1 MLRRYNY
8 RGQLPHIQK
17 DYRPIFITFT
27 TYHRWEL
34 PAAARGIVLDCCLH
48 RNGSQ
53 WDLHAAVVM
62 PDHVHLILTPLRR
75 PDGWNYRLPE
85 IMHAI
90 KGTSARRVNVLL
102 QRHGPVWQEEF
113 FDHVLRSN
121 ESLAEKVDYVC
132 DNPQRSGLVR
142 PELQYEWLWKGAIP
156 VI

>member
-1 MLRRYNY
+1 
-8 RGQLPHIQK
+8 
-17 DYRPIFITFT
+17 
-27 TYHRWEL
+27 
-34 PAAARGIVLDCCLH
+34 
-48 RNGSQ
+48 
-53 WDLHAAVVM
+53 M

-75 PDGWNYRLPE
+75 PDGWNYSLPE

-90 KGTSARRVNVLL
+90 KGTSARRVNLLL

-132 DNPQRSGLVR
+132 ANPQRAGLVR
-142 PELQYEWLWKGAIP
+142 PELRYEWLWKGAIP